1 MLALL
6 LLGRVEV
13 AAVNVDSDI
22 GTFGGSYL
30 QSKLTGD
37 EGVHRKKREE

>member
-1 MLALL
+1 MLVLL

-13 AAVNVDSDI
+13 AAVNVDSD
-22 GTFGGSYL
+22 TDMFESSYL
-30 QSKLTGD
+30 QSNLTD